1 MTVKE
6 VIALA
11 AGCLGREELV
21 SALDKE
27 EVSEEEKLEF
37 DAFLR
42 AYNFVE
48 NEVALDY
55 FPLKKE
61 ELFAPVEHKV
71 SYTRFS
77 SAPVDVL
84 KVTDGNGRTVEF
96 EIRPTHIYL
105 PEEQGVVSVTY
116 SYAPVQKSI
125 EDSSEFSGKISAR
138 LLAYGVAS
146 EFSLVCARY
155 QEAAMWEKRFRDALK
170 CANLCRR
177 KLSMSSR
184 RWV

>member
-6 VIALA
+6 IVRLA
-11 AGCLGREELV
+11 AEMLGRQDLSEAIDALEGEPEGEVKSLV
-21 SALDKE
+21 RCFQL
-27 EVSEEEKLEF
+27 
-37 DAFLR
+37 
-42 AYNFVE
+42 VE

-61 ELFAPVEHKV
+61 EPFAPEGHKV

-84 KVTDGNGRTVEF
+84 KVTDGNGKAVEF

-105 PEEQGVVSVTY
+105 PETNGVVSVTY
-116 SYAPVQKSI
+116 SYAPAPKTIAQ
-125 EDSSEFSGKISAR
+125 SSEFSGKISAR

-146 EFSLVCARY
+146 EFSLACARY

-170 CANLCRR
+170 CVNLCRR
-177 KLSMSSR
+177 RLSMRSR

>member
-6 VIALA
+6 VVRLA
-11 AGCLGREELV
+11 AEMLGRQDLSETIDALEDEPEGEVKLLV
-21 SALDKE
+21 RCFQL
-27 EVSEEEKLEF
+27 
-37 DAFLR
+37 
-42 AYNFVE
+42 VE

-61 ELFAPVEHKV
+61 EPFAPAEHKV
-71 SYTRFS
+71 NYTRFS

-84 KVTDGNGRTVEF
+84 KVTDGNGKAAEF
-96 EIRPTHIYL
+96 QIRPTHVYL
-105 PEEQGVVSVTY
+105 PGEYDVVSVTY
-116 SYAPVQKSI
+116 SYAPAQKTI
-125 EDSSEFSGKISAR
+125 EDTSDFSGKISAR

-146 EFSLVCARY
+146 EFSLACARY

-170 CANLCRR
+170 YANLCRR
-177 KLSMSSR
+177 KLSMRSR